1 MVPEDALPVMTG
13 VTPPWPGEREVVDGT
28 GIFVRRTPATVP
40 DAPPAL
46 YVHGLGGSS
55 ANWTDLAHLLADRV
69 DGAAIDLPGFGRSDP
84 TESYSV
90 AALAGWVIRWIEHA
104 GRGPVHLS
112 GNSLGGAICVR
123 VAGLRPDLVRT
134 LTLISPAM
142 PFLDPRRSVH
152 GRLLPLLMVP
162 RADRLAA
169 RRLATI
175 DPDVLARQVI
185 EACYADPSVI
195 PEERW
200 LEAIEEVRLRYEV
213 PTYLD
218 AYLRTLRGLVGSFV
232 RAYLPGEASMWRIAT
247 RITAPTLVVTGRQDR
262 LVDVRVAPQV
272 ARVIPDSRLL
282 VLDKV
287 GHVAQME
294 VPRTVARAVRGL
306 LEEPGVG
313 GPVPVGAAHAGRWV
327 RVGAGSQL
335 VANATERAR
344 RVLSRPWRTLPG
356 RNLPGV
362 AP

>member
-1 MVPEDALPVMTG
+1 MA
-13 VTPPWPGEREVVDGT
+13 
-28 GIFVRRTPATVP
+28 
-40 DAPPAL
+40 
-46 YVHGLGGSS
+46 
-55 ANWTDLAHLLADRV
+55 
-69 DGAAIDLPGFGRSDP
+69 
-84 TESYSV
+84 SYSV
-90 AALAGWVIRWIEHA
+90 AALANWVVRWIEHA
-104 GRGPVHLS
+104 GRGPVHLF

-142 PFLDPRRSVH
+142 PFLDPRRSFH
-152 GRLLPLLMVP
+152 GRLLPLLMIP

-169 RRLATI
+169 RRLANV

-185 EACYADPSVI
+185 EACYADPTVI
-195 PEERW
+195 PEQRW
-200 LEAIEEVRLRYEV
+200 LEAVEEVRLRYEV

-247 RITAPTLVVTGRQDR
+247 RITAPTLVVAGRQDR

-306 LEEPGVG
+306 LAEEPGAPAG
-313 GPVPVGAAHAGRWV
+313 DPVPVGATNAGRWV
-327 RVGAGSQL
+327 SLGVGAHL
-335 VANATERAR
+335 VTHATARAR
-344 RVLSRPWRTLPG
+344 RVWGRPWRTSPG
-356 RNLPGV
+356 RDLPGV